1 MVGRP
6 SLARQRLPSLAFRAG
21 HNAAWGFRMKVLA
34 ELSSHLVHDQT
45 LLGAVDSFLKEL
57 VHVRPYRLSQY
68 EAALAA
74 LVDAWF
80 AHAGRNQLVAV
91 DESWLQQYLA
101 TTADAA
107 ATRQVVD

>member
-1 MVGRP
+1 
-6 SLARQRLPSLAFRAG
+6 
-21 HNAAWGFRMKVLA
+21 MKVLA

-107 ATRQVVD
+107 ATRQVVDDLYRWAVRTNLIAQHPLCKLPSC